1 MAEILPIRHKTPT
14 YQSINSNEEYNIN
27 VFERRLGHQGHSGD
41 TLLLSCPLLT
51 MWCLPIVKFGLKHL

>member
-27 VFERRLGHQGHSGD
+27 VFERRLGHQGHPGD
-41 TLLLSCPLLT
+41 TLLLFRPLLRV
-51 MWCLPIVKFGLKHL
+51 WC

>member
-27 VFERRLGHQGHSGD
+27 VFERRLGH
-41 TLLLSCPLLT
+41 
-51 MWCLPIVKFGLKHL
+51 